1 MVYQWKPGTRLSAD
15 PQAVGERLE
24 VLQALHGDA
33 LTAEQVV
40 DDARDESSP
49 LHSCFEWD
57 DTVAAEEYRKEQ
69 ARYLLR
75 ALVVVSEPDESDASH
90 EDRYETAI
98 RAHRAYVVVREEGD
112 DRYVPTVRAMSDEEL
127 RKQVLAQALAELR
140 AVQRKYAELHE
151 LARVFAAID
160 AVQLEVLS

>member
-24 VLQALHGDA
+24 VLQARHGDA

-40 DDARDESSP
+40 EDARDESSP
-49 LHSCFEWD
+49 LHPCFEWD

-75 ALVVVSEPDESDASH
+75 ALIVVSEPEEEGAA
-90 EDRYETAI
+90 EGRPAPEG
-98 RAHRAYVVVREEGD
+98 RAHRAYVVVREEDD

-127 RKQVLAQALAELR
+127 RNQVLAQALAELR
-140 AVQRKYAELHE
+140 AVQRKYAELRE
-151 LARVFAAID
+151 LARVFEAID